1 MNSLFDVWAALNT
14 VLIMLTLGLSFERKA
29 QDHHYTAL
37 ARAALGYNLLIPII
51 GWSLLGY
58 ATDWFSEPILMAMML
73 CIVCAGGSSVGAFV
87 TRVGGSASL
96 AGTLILVSLGLSLV
110 AVTGLSFSGLAT
122 FSALPVT
129 QLVFYLLMITV
140 IPFASGIAIMQ
151 FLPRHGAQWQPKLNT
166 AGSVMTLLLVIAL
179 TVRYAVDIL
188 GGPEGPIYAATI
200 LVILFVVPA
209 LMLERNSAQ
218 KRTIVMSTLI
228 RNLTLVLSL
237 VAVLPDQEALLPTVL
252 AFGLFMYL
260 TAGVFLL
267 AWRSDR

>member
-1 MNSLFDVWAALNT
+1 MNSVFDVWAALNT
-14 VLIMLTLGLSFERKA
+14 VLIMLTLGLSFDRTA
-29 QDHHYTAL
+29 QDHHYTTL

-58 ATDWFSEPILMAMML
+58 AADGFSDPILMAMML
-73 CIVCAGGSSVGAFV
+73 CIVCAGGTSVGAFV

-129 QLVFYLLMITV
+129 QLVSYLLLITV
-140 IPFASGIAIMQ
+140 MPFVSGIAIMQ
-151 FLPRHGAQWQPKLNT
+151 FRPRQGAQWLPKLNA
-166 AGSVMTLLLVIAL
+166 AGSGMTLLLVLAL

-188 GGPEGPIYAATI
+188 GGPKGPLYAATI
-200 LVILFVVPA
+200 LVMLFVIPA
-209 LMLERNSAQ
+209 WLMERNSVQ
-218 KRTIVMSTLI
+218 RRTIVLSTLI

-237 VAVLPDQEALLPTVL
+237 VAVLPEQEALLPTVL

-260 TAGVFLL
+260 TAGGFLL
-267 AWRSDR
+267 VWRSDR